1 MPELKYQHP
10 LIVVP
15 SKNHAPREIRIGHLM
30 GELEKMIKHKTKDD
44 HPTHVY
50 PMGDRCSNSKQ
61 SNVAATAAAL
71 AAGPRLA
78 PQLLIMFRAVLASP
92 QRTKLLLLAVAIVV
106 VIGTTAFGQIRL
118 NAWNQP
124 FYNALTRRDLREF
137 LNQIVVFSG
146 LAGGLLVLNV
156 AQAWLGQMAKVKL
169 RQAVV
174 CDLFDEW
181 LKPRRAFHLFN
192 AGEEIGAN
200 PDQRIHEDA
209 RHLTELTTDLGIGL
223 LQSSLLLG
231 SFIGVLW
238 ILSQNVTFHVS
249 GRSFGIPGYMVWCAL
264 LYAGTASWLSWRVG
278 RPLIRLNSERYAREA
293 DLRFALVRLN
303 EHSDSVTLYG
313 GEQDEK
319 RRLTAE
325 FERVLRVMRQI
336 VSASTRLTCITA
348 GYGWF
353 TIIAPI
359 VVASPGYFGGDLSFG
374 GLMMVVGAF
383 IQVQQALRWF
393 IDNFST
399 IADWRA
405 TLLRIASFRETVIT
419 IDRLGATENRIEFVE
434 SVGDTITFQNLEIAT
449 SKGRITLDAKHVE
462 IFPGER
468 VLIVGDS
475 GSGKTILF
483 RAIAG
488 LWPWGSGQIELPS
501 SNSVMFVPRHP
512 YVPLGTL
519 RGALVYPSPE
529 TAYTDEQI
537 IAALQS
543 AGLNR
548 LYSSLDRIARWDR
561 ELTEDEQQ
569 CLVFTRLLLRN
580 PRWVVIDEALH
591 ALEDDAHQR
600 MISLIQDGLKD
611 AAVINIGRSEAKNH
625 FFKRVLHLIKN
636 PPGRCFIPDLAVTFV
651 DRPMAASLARP
662 INSIECVLVG
672 AGPFG
677 SQENNKKGA

>member
-1 MPELKYQHP
+1 
-10 LIVVP
+10 
-15 SKNHAPREIRIGHLM
+15 
-30 GELEKMIKHKTKDD
+30 
-44 HPTHVY
+44 
-50 PMGDRCSNSKQ
+50 MGDRSSKQ
-61 SNVAATAAAL
+61 SDLPATAAAL
-71 AAGPRLA
+71 AAGVRHT
-78 PQLLIMFRAVLASP
+78 PQMLIMFRAFLGSP
-92 QRTKLLLLAVAIVV
+92 QRTKLLLLGLAVVA
-106 VIGTTAFGQIRL
+106 VIGATAFGQVRL

-124 FYNALTRRDLREF
+124 FYDALAHKDLRGLLDQF
-137 LNQIVVFSG
+137 KVFG
-146 LAGGLLVLNV
+146 VIAGGLLVLNV
-156 AQAWLGQMAKVKL
+156 VQAWLNQTTKVKL
-169 RQAVV
+169 REWLV

-181 LKPRRAFHLFN
+181 LKPRRAFHLVN
-192 AGEEIGAN
+192 AGEMGTN

-278 RPLIRLNSERYAREA
+278 RPLIELNSERYAREA

-303 EHSDSVTLYG
+303 EHSDSVALYG

-325 FERVLRVMRQI
+325 LKNVLRAMRRI

-374 GLMMVVGAF
+374 ALMMVVGAF

-405 TLLRIASFRETVIT
+405 TLLRIASFRETVVT
-419 IDRLGATENRIEFVE
+419 MDRLGATENRIEFVE
-434 SVGDTITFQNLEIAT
+434 AAGGMISFENLEIAT
-449 SKGRITLDAKHVE
+449 PKGCTTLSERHVE
-462 IFPGER
+462 IAPGER
-468 VLIVGDS
+468 VLIVGES
-475 GSGKTILF
+475 GSGKTMLF

-488 LWPWGSGQIELPS
+488 LWPWGSGRIA
-501 SNSVMFVPRHP
+501 
-512 YVPLGTL
+512 L
-519 RGALVYPSPE
+519 RAALAYPSPE

-537 IAALQS
+537 MAVLQS

-548 LYSSLDRIARWDR
+548 LSSSLDRIARWDR
-561 ELTEDEQQ
+561 ELTDDEQQ
-569 CLVFTRLLLRN
+569 CLVFTRLLLRK

-600 MISLIQDGLKD
+600 MISLFRDGLKD
-611 AAVINIGRSEAKNH
+611 AALINIGRPEAQNH

-636 PPGRCFIPDLAVTFV
+636 PHGRCFIPNLSVTFA
-651 DRPMAASLARP
+651 DHPMAAPAVRP
-662 INSIECVLVG
+662 VNPVG
-672 AGPFG
+672 
-677 SQENNKKGA
+677 